1 VTTAATLREL
11 LRLSAALAAALEAGD
26 ADGADRW
33 LDERA
38 RLVDDL
44 AGRPPCSAPERTQL
58 RRVLGA
64 IRDTERRS
72 AAALTGNIAQVRAE
86 LAAVATGATA
96 LRAYAPAEALAPG
109 FVDRRD

>member
-1 VTTAATLREL
+1 MTTTAALREL

-26 ADGADRW
+26 ADNADRW

-38 RLVDDL
+38 RLLDDL
-44 AGRPPCSAPERTQL
+44 AGRPPCSVHERTQL
-58 RRVLGA
+58 TTVLGA
-64 IRDTERRS
+64 IRDAQRRS
-72 AAALTGNIAQVRAE
+72 EAALTGSIAQARAE